1 MLIIHNYHSAFSWF
15 NHHCPLH
22 TTANTLICFSW
33 IMCSTLEMNPKFKIL
48 NACCMFCKWTQ
59 PLCISSL
66 QTAFL
71 SPEQCFQHC
80 IAFFPEM
87 YTTSIL
93 QTQGKEEKQTIN
105 HQKRNRCYTFPS
117 PSSCEIMMMF
127 TWEKAVKICWF
138 CSKMRKLSTF
148 PFSFSCAVESSNLLW
163 QGLLCPKYSRI
174 SYLPFVIV
182 VNIQIIQR
190 KDTTR
195 IAFSFMSWFESH
207 ILSGIVIGVTKAP
220 N

>member
-1 MLIIHNYHSAFSWF
+1 MSSDLLSLAKFKSTTPTCFHWNPYSEEKQSQMSIIHNYHSAFSWF

-117 PSSCEIMMMF
+117 PSSCETLRMF
-127 TWEKAVKICWF
+127 KWEKEGGKD
-138 CSKMRKLSTF
+138 
-148 PFSFSCAVESSNLLW
+148 LL
-163 QGLLCPKYSRI
+163 I
-174 SYLPFVIV
+174 F
-182 VNIQIIQR
+182 
-190 KDTTR
+190 
-195 IAFSFMSWFESH
+195 
-207 ILSGIVIGVTKAP
+207 
-220 N
+220 